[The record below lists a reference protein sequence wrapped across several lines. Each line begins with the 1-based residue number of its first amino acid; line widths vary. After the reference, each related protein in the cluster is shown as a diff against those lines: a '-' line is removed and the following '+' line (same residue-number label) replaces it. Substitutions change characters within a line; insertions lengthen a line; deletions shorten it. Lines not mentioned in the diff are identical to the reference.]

1 MEFTKIYVLADSR
14 NRNKCVNIVRVLRRA
29 VSDYVKVV
37 NHILIVDKGGGV
49 ILVEGIGAVRCDD
62 DEKAIEELI
71 LLLSMVS
78 KRMHPHMSIAVSARI
93 E

>member
-1 MEFTKIYVLADSR
+1 MESTKIYVLADLQ
-14 NRNKCVNIVRVLRRA
+14 NRSKCVNIAKILRRV

-37 NHILIVDKGGGV
+37 NQILIVDKGGV

-62 DEKAIEELI
+62 DERAIEELI
-71 LLLSMVS
+71 LLLSMAS
-78 KRMHPHMSIAVSARI
+78 KKVYPHMSIAVSARI

>member
-1 MEFTKIYVLADSR
+1 MESTKIYVLADPQ
-14 NRNKCVNIVRVLRRA
+14 NRNKCVNIARVLRRA

-37 NHILIVDKGGGV
+37 NQILIVDKGGV

-62 DEKAIEELI
+62 DERAIEELI
-71 LLLSMVS
+71 LLLSMAS
-78 KRMHPHMSIAVSARI
+78 KRVYPHMSIAVSARI

>member
-1 MEFTKIYVLADSR
+1 MEPTKIYVLTDPK
-14 NRNKCVNIVRVLRRA
+14 NRNKCTNIARVLSRV

-37 NHILIVDKGGGV
+37 NHVLIVDEGGV

-71 LLLSMVS
+71 LLLSMAS
-78 KRMHPHMSIAVSARI
+78 KSVHPHMSIAASARI